1 MLVKER
7 KTPWLGAR
15 GKGGY
20 YEKLVEVNFA
30 LSDAM

>member
-1 MLVKER
+1 MVVKER

-20 YEKLVEVNFA
+20 YEKLVEVNFVVV
-30 LSDAM
+30 M

>member
-1 MLVKER
+1 MEQEI

-20 YEKLVEVNFA
+20 YEKLVEVNFKVI
-30 LSDAM
+30 M